1 MRVVYAPKDRI
12 YFRVNPENENELQWA
27 NRLAGRTPW
36 QHAYTCKDPILG
48 LEVDDAS
55 GHAIIITHK
64 GSHRDYFISSGARAF
79 NRIALPSGNRIVLA
93 YKF

>member
-1 MRVVYAPKDRI
+1 MPVVFAPKDRV
-12 YFRVNPENENELQWA
+12 YFRDNPKDPTELQWA
-27 NRLAGRTPW
+27 PQLTSHTQW
-36 QHAYTCKDPILG
+36 QHAYTCKDPILA
-48 LEVDDAS
+48 LDVDDET

-64 GSHRDYFISSGARAF
+64 GSSRDYFISSGAHAF

>member
-1 MRVVYAPKDRI
+1 MPVIYAPKDRI
-12 YFRVNPENENELQWA
+12 YFRTNPLDAKELQWTQH
-27 NRLAGRTPW
+27 LSSPTVW
-36 QHAYTCKDPILG
+36 QHSYTSKDPIIG
-48 LEVDDAS
+48 LEVDDVT

-79 NRIALPSGNRIVLA
+79 NKIALPSGHRIALA

>member
-1 MRVVYAPKDRI
+1 MPVIYAPKDHI
-12 YFRVNPENENELQWA
+12 YFRDNPENHNELQWA
-27 NRLAGRTPW
+27 PQLTSRTVW

-48 LEVDDAS
+48 LEVDDKT

>member
-1 MRVVYAPKDRI
+1 MPVIFAPKDRI
-12 YFRVNPENENELQWA
+12 YFRTNPENERELQWTGKLTS
-27 NRLAGRTPW
+27 RPQW

-48 LEVDDAS
+48 LEVDDNS